1 MINSVSLT
9 GRLTRDP
16 DVRRTN
22 NGKSVA
28 TLSIAVERNFKN
40 QNGEREADFI
50 NCVAFGNTAEVIE
63 KYCNKGIMVGV
74 EGRLQT
80 RNYEN
85 KQGQRVYVTE
95 VIVNNFSF
103 LESAKSR
110 NANGNNYN
118 ANNQGFND
126 QPDPFTGQID
136 DNDLP
141 F

>member
-22 NGKSVA
+22 NGKGVA

-50 NCVAFGNTAEVIE
+50 NCVAFGNTAEVID
-63 KYCNKGIMVGV
+63 KYCNKGMMVGV

-103 LESAKSR
+103 LESAKNR